1 MSFPTLITILE
12 LPCGE
17 FEGLLAEFVLGVPE
31 PSFTHEEPSL
41 SGPGIKLVLFL
52 KLVLFFGKFAFLR
65 GGFCGYA
72 MEPDQGGALFNGA
85 VHVASAFR
93 CGLWESREDERQ
105 RAGVVEFDFCG
116 SRFHTCIVRLL
127 GVEIKVETSS
137 GAMVGPRDGRVS
149 LRAARSDCSND
160 EEC

>member
-1 MSFPTLITILE
+1 
-12 LPCGE
+12 
-17 FEGLLAEFVLGVPE
+17 
-31 PSFTHEEPSL
+31 
-41 SGPGIKLVLFL
+41 
-52 KLVLFFGKFAFLR
+52 
-65 GGFCGYA
+65 

-105 RAGVVEFDFCG
+105 RAGVVEFDLCG

-137 GAMVGPRDGRVS
+137 GAMVGPRDGSVS